1 MRNKETTRGNESM
14 INKNSTLARLNR
26 RCVIIMRVDA
36 DIAPVRFAN
45 STKVFEVFWG
55 LLEEF

>member
-1 MRNKETTRGNESM
+1 MTTKGNESM

-26 RCVIIMRVDA
+26 RCVIIMAVDA
-36 DIAPVRFAN
+36 DIATVRFAN
-45 STKVFEVFWG
+45 STKVFKVIWS

>member
-1 MRNKETTRGNESM
+1 MTTKGNERM

-26 RCVIIMRVDA
+26 RCVIIMSVNA
-36 DIAPVRFAN
+36 DIATVRFAN
-45 STKVFEVFWG
+45 STKVFKVIWS